1 MEGPYMPLDFTMKL
15 MSAAEFTLWVAL
27 GIVFWIKG
35 LHHRFPAMSV
45 YLALRVASMPALLS
59 LLYIQEQPWGH
70 GYFPAYFYAYWSV
83 YIGSAITL
91 FFVCI
96 EIFRAAL
103 SSFTGLIRLGT
114 VVFRWAALVSLLVS
128 LASATFSNYTSF
140 PIANLAYALMR
151 SVSILELCLLG
162 FLCLSMN
169 ALRLSPRDLSFG
181 LALGFGL
188 MSANDFIVGALLAG
202 NSSLTSPLQF
212 LNESLILVSL
222 IIWVAYVTVPEPAR
236 RPVTMP
242 ANSTIYRW
250 NEIAAALGHGTQVA
264 VHQPAN
270 SFFLTDVEKVVDKV
284 LTRNLQSSESKS
296 EA

>member
-1 MEGPYMPLDFTMKL
+1 MPLDFTMKF
-15 MSAAEFTLWVAL
+15 MSAAEFTLWLAL
-27 GIVFWIKG
+27 GLVFWMKG
-35 LHHRFPAMSV
+35 MHRRFPAMSV
-45 YLALRVASMPALLS
+45 YLALRVVSMPVLLS
-59 LLYIQEQPWGH
+59 LLYIQGQPWGQD
-70 GYFPAYFYAYWSV
+70 YFPAYFYAYWSV
-83 YIGSAITL
+83 YVASAITL

-96 EIFRAAL
+96 EIFRSAL
-103 SSFTGLIRLGT
+103 SSFTGLLRLGT
-114 VVFRWAALVSLLVS
+114 VVFRWAAMVSLIVS
-128 LASATFSNYTSF
+128 LASATFSHSGAYLITN
-140 PIANLAYALMR
+140 IAYALMR

-162 FLCLSMN
+162 FLCISMN

-222 IIWVAYVTVPEPAR
+222 IIWVSYFAVPEPAR
-236 RPVTMP
+236 KPVTMP

-250 NEIAAALGHGTQVA
+250 NEIAAALGHGTQIA

-284 LTRNLQSSESKS
+284 LTRTLQNAESKS

>member
-1 MEGPYMPLDFTMKL
+1 MPLDFTMTL
-15 MSAAEFTLWVAL
+15 LSATEFVLWVVL
-27 GIVFWIKG
+27 GLVFWTKG
-35 LHHRFPAMSV
+35 LHRRFPAMST
-45 YLALRVASMPALLS
+45 YLALRVTSMPVLLS
-59 LLYIQEQPWGH
+59 LLYIQGQSWGH
-70 GYFPAYFYAYWSV
+70 NYFPAYFYAYWSV
-83 YIGSAITL
+83 YIASAITL

-96 EIFRAAL
+96 EIFRSAI
-103 SSFTGLIRLGT
+103 SSFTGLLRLGT
-114 VVFRWAALVSLLVS
+114 VVFRWAALVSLIVS
-128 LASATFSNYTSF
+128 LTSVSFAKPSALLITETS
-140 PIANLAYALMR
+140 YSLMR

-222 IIWVAYVTVPEPAR
+222 IIWVSYVALPEPAR
-236 RPVTMP
+236 KPVTMP

-264 VHQPAN
+264 VNQPAN
-270 SFFLTDVEKVVDKV
+270 SFFLADVEKVVDKV
-284 LTRNLQSSESKS
+284 LTRNLQSAESKS
-296 EA
+296 EV

>member
-1 MEGPYMPLDFTMKL
+1 MPLDFSMKL
-15 MSAAEFTLWVAL
+15 MSAAEFTLWLAL
-27 GIVFWIKG
+27 GLVFWMKG
-35 LHHRFPAMSV
+35 MHRRFPAMSV
-45 YLALRVASMPALLS
+45 YLALRVLSMPVLLS
-59 LLYIQEQPWGH
+59 LLYIQGQSWGQ

-83 YIGSAITL
+83 YVASAITL

-96 EIFRAAL
+96 EIFRSAL
-103 SSFTGLIRLGT
+103 SSFTGLLRLGT
-114 VVFRWAALVSLLVS
+114 VVFRWAAMVSLIVS
-128 LASATFSNYTSF
+128 LASATFSHSGAFLITN
-140 PIANLAYALMR
+140 IAYALMR

-162 FLCLSMN
+162 FLCISMN

-222 IIWVAYVTVPEPAR
+222 IIWVGYFAAPEPAR
-236 RPVTMP
+236 KPVTMP

-250 NEIAAALGHGTQVA
+250 NEIAAALGHGTQIA

-284 LTRNLQSSESKS
+284 LTRTLQNAESKS

>member
-1 MEGPYMPLDFTMKL
+1 
-15 MSAAEFTLWVAL
+15 MST
-27 GIVFWIKG
+27 
-35 LHHRFPAMSV
+35 
-45 YLALRVASMPALLS
+45 YLALRVVSMPVLLS
-59 LLYIQEQPWGH
+59 LLYIQGQSWGH
-70 GYFPAYFYAYWSV
+70 SYFPAYFYAYWSV
-83 YIGSAITL
+83 YVASAITL

-96 EIFRAAL
+96 EIFRSAI
-103 SSFTGLIRLGT
+103 SSFKGLLRLGT
-114 VVFRWAALVSLLVS
+114 VVFRWAALVSLIVS
-128 LASATFSNYTSF
+128 LTSVSFAKPSALLITEMSYS
-140 PIANLAYALMR
+140 LMR

-222 IIWVAYVTVPEPAR
+222 IIWVSYVALPEPAR
-236 RPVTMP
+236 APVTMP

-264 VHQPAN
+264 MQQPAN
-270 SFFLTDVEKVVDKV
+270 SFFLSDVEKVVDKV
-284 LTRNLQSSESKS
+284 LTRNLQSAESKS
-296 EA
+296 EV

>member
-1 MEGPYMPLDFTMKL
+1 MPLDLSMKL
-15 MSAAEFTLWVAL
+15 MSATEFLLWVAL
-27 GIVFWIKG
+27 GVVFWMKG
-35 LHHRFPAMSV
+35 MQRRFPAMSV
-45 YLALRVASMPALLS
+45 YLVLRVASMPVLLS
-59 LLYIQEQPWGH
+59 LLYIQGQPWGSN
-70 GYFPAYFYAYWSV
+70 YFPAYFYSYWSV
-83 YIGSAITL
+83 YIASAITL

-96 EIFRAAL
+96 EIFRSAL
-103 SSFTGLIRLGT
+103 SSFKGLTRLGT
-114 VVFRWAALVSLLVS
+114 VVFRWAALVSLIVS
-128 LASATFSNYTSF
+128 LASATFSHYTAF

-169 ALRLSPRDLSFG
+169 ALRLSARQLSFG

-188 MSANDFIVGALLAG
+188 MAANDFIVGALLAG

-222 IIWVAYVTVPEPAR
+222 IIWVSYVALPEPVQKPVTV
-236 RPVTMP
+236 P

-264 VHQPAN
+264 VQQPAN
-270 SFFLTDVEKVVDKV
+270 SFFLADVEKVVDKV
-284 LTRNLQSSESKS
+284 LTRNLQNSESKS